1 MEKIETLWSRRLSEH
16 WQMTSRYL
24 KLLSNSGFMFT
35 LYILVIGGGY
45 FYQQWVKGLPKNFP
59 TEWILLVLFSFLIIR
74 SPIRTL
80 LRSADLVFLLP
91 LEDKLN
97 GYFKKA
103 SVYSFVLQSIPLIFV
118 WAIALP
124 LYSHTVDAHFAVY
137 GVMLLILL
145 LIKGWNVIC
154 SWQENYVLESMSYKG
169 VRAVV
174 SLIFIGLLLF
184 EAPWYVLVLLAL
196 IAIGLT
202 FFLFQPL
209 GRSHLLKWEV
219 LLEVEEQQAARF
231 DRFANLITDV
241 PHVKNRIKPRRYLNG
256 LTELFSYGTS
266 SVYKRFFSK
275 TFFRFGDYFGIYL
288 RLIIV
293 GSIAIWMVSGEWSS
307 VIIAVIIIYLTA
319 VQLLPLWNAGQV
331 EEEPIALYPIP
342 ERMRRKNFLAIFMRL
357 LMLESLLLGI
367 ISCLVGIS
375 IPYALLILVIGI
387 LFSLLFTY
395 GYVSRR
401 LQKNKDIYE

>member
-1 MEKIETLWSRRLSEH
+1 MEKIEALWSKRLSEH

-35 LYILVIGGGY
+35 LYILIIGGGY
-45 FYQQWVKGLPKNFP
+45 FYQQWVKELPKSFP

-91 LEDKLN
+91 VEDKLD

-103 SVYSFVLQSIPLIFV
+103 MIYSFALQSIPLIFM

-124 LYSHTVDAHFAVY
+124 LYAHTVDPRFSVY

-145 LIKGWNVIC
+145 LIKGWNVVC

-174 SLIFIGLLLF
+174 SVIFIGLLLF

-196 IAIGLT
+196 IALGLT

-209 GRSHLLKWEV
+209 GRLHLLKWEI
-219 LLEVEEQQAARF
+219 LLETEEQQAANF
-231 DRFANLITDV
+231 DRFANMITDV

-256 LTELFSYGTS
+256 LTELFPHGAG

-275 TFFRFGDYFGIYL
+275 TFLRFGEYFGVYL
-288 RLIIV
+288 RLIII
-293 GSIAIWMVSGEWSS
+293 GSIVIWMVSGELSA
-307 VIIAVIIIYLTA
+307 VIIAVVTIYLTA

-331 EEEPIALYPIP
+331 EEEPIALYPIS
-342 ERMRRKNFLAIFMRL
+342 EHMRRKNFLMVFMFI
-357 LMLESLLLGI
+357 LMLEALLLGI
-367 ISCLVGIS
+367 ISYLVGIS
-375 IPYALLILVIGI
+375 ILYVVLVLAVGI
-387 LFSLLFTY
+387 LFSFLFTY

-401 LQKNKDIYE
+401 LRKSVGT